1 VKVVAR
7 EARRRDSLLLF
18 AFLYGANAVA
28 TLKSKNRNGKGC
40 NSESQYEQQ
49 VRKKFEIASEFGPKP
64 AAMSAC
70 DDADTMLRSYD
81 DGVLE
86 FVQVDI

>member
-1 VKVVAR
+1 YVVPTGRVVVPTGRADPAGR
-7 EARRRDSLLLF
+7 AVLAVRTCWSFLL
-18 AFLYGANAVA
+18 A

-40 NSESQYEQQ
+40 NSKSQYEQQ
-49 VRKKFEIASEFGPKP
+49 KILKP

-70 DDADTMLRSYD
+70 DAADIMLRSYD

-86 FVQVDI
+86 FLQVDI